1 MTKGDIGKEEAMNGK
16 LTEEDPEAEIE
27 EVRNESEGG
36 VGREMGEVVIETE
49 IGTGGGEGQG
59 VGVGTGPGIV
69 EDQEA
74 RGEDHKIVQAV
85 KTVEFGEKET

>member
-1 MTKGDIGKEEAMNGK
+1 MTKGDIGKEEAMKGK

-27 EVRNESEGG
+27 EVRNESGGG
-36 VGREMGEVVIETE
+36 VGREMGEVVIGTE